1 MGVCEMSAENE
12 KIDNARRIVQNK
24 LGFIRH
30 FIIYIVVILVFA
42 ILNNIFS
49 HGRQW
54 WLIVALIWGIFVFF
68 NFLNAY
74 FFKGGGFKKLEED
87 LVKREIKRFEDNK
100 DEK

>member
-1 MGVCEMSAENE
+1 MEDENSHYE
-12 KIDNARRIVQNK
+12 KAKRIAKNK
-24 LGFIRH
+24 VSFIRH

-49 HGRQW
+49 YRRQW
-54 WLIVALIWGIFVFF
+54 WLIVALIWGIFVFL

-74 FFKGGGFKKLEED
+74 IFKGGGFKKLEED

>member
-1 MGVCEMSAENE
+1 MEDENSHYKQAK
-12 KIDNARRIVQNK
+12 KIAKNK
-24 LGFIRH
+24 VSFIRH
-30 FIIYIVVILVFA
+30 FIIYIVVILVIA
-42 ILNNIFS
+42 ILNNAFS

-74 FFKGGGFKKLEED
+74 CFKGGGFKKLEED